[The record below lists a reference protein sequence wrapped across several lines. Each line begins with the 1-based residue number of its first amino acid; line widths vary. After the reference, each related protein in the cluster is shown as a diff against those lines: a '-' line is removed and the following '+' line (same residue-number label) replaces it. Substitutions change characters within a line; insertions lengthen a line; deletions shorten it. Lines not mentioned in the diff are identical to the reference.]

1 MCSDTAPARAPALS
15 APPQGAPGRLCA
27 CTVVAATATP
37 HLRGE
42 DEHARQPPLT
52 HTGPHPA
59 PVDAKVAVES
69 RPRAHPT
76 APAHPTT
83 KFIAVPSG
91 ALRRVSPPVGGRVAR
106 SRRSRASSDG
116 RVQKARAQH
125 HPRHEHHRRLGLV
138 VWPAFCSRRLA
149 ARLAANPF
157 LPATSS
163 PPPGGYCRGADERPI
178 VGGHAQDQPPT
189 FRAQSI

>member
-1 MCSDTAPARAPALS
+1 MIYVYNKGPPHCAPNGHAPEQVMCSDTAPARAPALS

-42 DEHARQPPLT
+42 DEAHARQPPLT

-59 PVDAKVAVES
+59 PVDAVVAVES
-69 RPRAHPT
+69 RLRAHPT

-83 KFIAVPSG
+83 KFITVPSG

-106 SRRSRASSDG
+106 SRRSGHWRSTRRAPAGALGSKAI
-116 RVQKARAQH
+116 RQK
-125 HPRHEHHRRLGLV
+125 
-138 VWPAFCSRRLA
+138 
-149 ARLAANPF
+149 
-157 LPATSS
+157 
-163 PPPGGYCRGADERPI
+163 
-178 VGGHAQDQPPT
+178 
-189 FRAQSI
+189 